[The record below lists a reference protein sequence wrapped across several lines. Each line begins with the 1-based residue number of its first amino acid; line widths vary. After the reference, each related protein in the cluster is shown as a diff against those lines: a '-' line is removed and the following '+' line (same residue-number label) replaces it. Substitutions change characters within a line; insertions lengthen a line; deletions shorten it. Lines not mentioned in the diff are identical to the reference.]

1 MTDLLCENCNR
12 EIYENSDSLN
22 DYLDNIQ
29 KEIDN
34 NIFKKIISNNNDLC
48 DVNKILN
55 DYIIIHDKKFIV
67 YYIRCIFNIS
77 FDDDNDNH
85 DLYTTYEHKNEIYKI
100 DNQLQYFIDVM
111 KLSRDKIFNK
121 INQITI
127 IIVNDKCF
135 MTDEYSRYMR
145 KSSIER
151 RINQISSR
159 YPNILKNNILI
170 RHKSQLIF
178 NI

>member
-34 NIFKKIISNNNDLC
+34 NICKKIIYNNIDLC
-48 DVNKILN
+48 DVNKILKE
-55 DYIIIHDKKFIV
+55 YIEVHDKKYIV

-77 FDDDNDNH
+77 FDNDNDNH

-100 DNQLQYFIDVM
+100 DIQLQYFIDVM

-127 IIVNDKCF
+127 IIINDKCF

-145 KSSIER
+145 KGSIER